1 MAAPNS
7 RRACLSLT
15 YSELAFI
22 QKLLKA
28 EYHFITDQEQ
38 KTRQSFGRKFSDIT
52 LPGGRKDGVELYLSH
67 LEVSFLQK
75 LTKGSYS
82 FLTLAEREARQKLRS
97 KIRTAWEEVVRMDD
111 PAERKA

>member
-1 MAAPNS
+1 MAASNN

-15 YSELAFI
+15 YPELAFV

-28 EYHFITDQEQ
+28 EYHFITDKEQ

-52 LPGGRKDGVELYLSH
+52 LPGGQKDGVELYLSH
-67 LEVSFLQK
+67 LEISFLQK

-82 FLTLAEREARQKLRS
+82 FLTLAEREARQQLRS
-97 KIRTAWEEVVRMDD
+97 KIRAAWEEVIRLDG
-111 PAERKA
+111 PSERKI